1 MRTAPKHT
9 LTPRI
14 SRACIANDV
23 RCQNLIATHAG
34 VAHLELARVCQKTL
48 AMRSARFQGPLDTPM
63 TTQHQKEAGGM
74 RTPHR
79 RDISARQDLLGREL
93 RQLFDDYTQEDMPD
107 DLQDLAERLQAAFE
121 GREPD
126 GEAGAAD
133 GAAQPAAEP
142 KKD

>member
-1 MRTAPKHT
+1 M
-9 LTPRI
+9 
-14 SRACIANDV
+14 
-23 RCQNLIATHAG
+23 QNFIATH
-34 VAHLELARVCQKTL
+34 VDVSHLEAARVCQKTL

-107 DLQDLAERLQAAFE
+107 ELQSLAERLQAAFE
-121 GREPD
+121 GREP
-126 GEAGAAD
+126 EASVANGAA
-133 GAAQPAAEP
+133 GSAAEP

>member
-1 MRTAPKHT
+1 
-9 LTPRI
+9 
-14 SRACIANDV
+14 
-23 RCQNLIATHAG
+23 
-34 VAHLELARVCQKTL
+34 
-48 AMRSARFQGPLDTPM
+48 
-63 TTQHQKEAGGM
+63 M

-107 DLQDLAERLQAAFE
+107 DLQSLAERLQAAFE
-121 GREPD
+121 GREPE

-133 GAAQPAAEP
+133 GVAQPAAEP